1 MFAIITI
8 SVVAIIVL
16 VLGALNQKKPL
27 LPVIFTGL
35 IAAFVINLQGWNKSA
50 HLFNEMYIA
59 DNFSIA
65 FNGVLIF
72 TTFLVFL
79 FAPVYYKPV
88 KRPLEDVYALILF
101 ALVGALTMTAFG
113 NLLMLFVGIETLSL
127 ALYILAGSKKFDP
140 NSNEAAMKYFL
151 TGSFASGFLL
161 FGIALLY
168 GATGTMNLEEIHQY
182 VLSHQVGMPAMLN
195 IGLLLV
201 AIGMTFKIGAAP
213 FHFWAPDVY
222 EGSPTLITTFMATVG
237 KVAAI
242 AAFFRLMHSS
252 FAEIS
257 ETWTLTLTIFAMAT
271 ILIGNLS
278 AFYQDNVKRMFA
290 YSGIA
295 HAGYMLIAI
304 IALKDNAPG
313 VLLLYSMSYTVATI
327 TAFAVLILVREETGT
342 FSIKAFNGLA
352 KKNPT
357 EAFAMSIAMLSLA
370 GIPPLVGFAAKYN
383 LFIAAIEQGH
393 LPLVIVAIIGSV
405 ISVYFYI
412 RPIIAM
418 YVNKQAEGVVI
429 DSSNTYRRQIELAA
443 ILMIILGLIPG
454 LFVNLVL

>member
-1 MFAIITI
+1 MYAIITI
-8 SVVAIIVL
+8 SIVAIIVL
-16 VLGALNQKKPL
+16 FFGSIQKKGPL
-27 LPVIFTGL
+27 LPVVYIGL
-35 IAAFVINLQGWNKSA
+35 TLAFGLNLLGWNQSV
-50 HLFNEMYIA
+50 HYYNEMYIA

-65 FNGVLIF
+65 FNAVLIF
-72 TTFLVFL
+72 TTLLIFI

-88 KRPLEDVYALILF
+88 KRPLEDIYALILF
-101 ALVGALTMTAFG
+101 ALIGGLIMTAFG
-113 NLLMLFVGIETLSL
+113 NLLMLFVGLETLSIS
-127 ALYILAGSKKFDP
+127 LYILAGSKKFDP

-168 GATGTMNLEEIHQY
+168 GASGSMNLEAIRLFVVAHKAAMPGM
-182 VLSHQVGMPAMLN
+182 LS

-242 AAFFRLMHSS
+242 AAFFRLMNSS
-252 FAEIS
+252 FADVESIWK
-257 ETWTLTLTIFAMAT
+257 TTLTIFAVAT

-295 HAGYMLIAI
+295 HAGYMLISI
-304 IALKDNAPG
+304 IALKQDASG
-313 VLLLYSMSYTVATI
+313 VLLLYSISYTIATI

-342 FSIKAFNGLA
+342 FSIKAFNGLS
-352 KKNPT
+352 KHNPT
-357 EAFAMSIAMLSLA
+357 EAFAMTIAMLSLA

-383 LFIAAIEQGH
+383 LFITAIEQGN
-393 LPLVIVAIIGSV
+393 LPLVIVAIIGSM

-412 RPIIAM
+412 RPVIAM
-418 YVNKQAEGVVI
+418 YANEPSATSAI
-429 DSSNTYRRQIELAA
+429 DSSSNYKKQVILAA
-443 ILMIILGLIPG
+443 VLMILLGLVPG
-454 LFVNLVL
+454 VIINLI

>member
-1 MFAIITI
+1 MYAIITI
-8 SVVAIIVL
+8 SIVAIIVL
-16 VLGALNQKKPL
+16 FLGAIQKKTPL
-27 LPVIFTGL
+27 LPIIFVGL
-35 IAAFVINLQGWNKSA
+35 PVAFIINLLGWNQSI
-50 HLFNEMYIA
+50 HYYNEMYIA

-65 FNGVLIF
+65 FNAVLIF
-72 TTFLVFL
+72 TTLLVFI

-88 KRPLEDVYALILF
+88 KRPLEDIYALILF
-101 ALVGALTMTAFG
+101 ALIGALTMTGFG
-113 NLLMLFVGIETLSL
+113 NILMLFVGIETMSLS
-127 ALYILAGSKKFDP
+127 LYILAGSKKFDP

-161 FGIALLY
+161 FGIALIY
-168 GATGTMNLEEIHQY
+168 GACGSMNLETIKEFVVAHHNNI
-182 VLSHQVGMPAMLN
+182 PAMLN

-242 AAFFRLMHSS
+242 AAFFRLMSSS
-252 FAEIS
+252 FSDMES
-257 ETWTLTLTIFAMAT
+257 SWVVTLTIFAIAT

-304 IALKDNAPG
+304 IALKQQAAG
-313 VLLLYSMSYTVATI
+313 VLLLYSISYTIATI

-342 FSIKAFNGLA
+342 FSINAFKGLA
-352 KKNPT
+352 KHNPT
-357 EAFAMSIAMLSLA
+357 EAFAMTIAMLSLA

-393 LPLVIVAIIGSV
+393 LPLVIVAIVGSM
-405 ISVYFYI
+405 ISVYYYI
-412 RPIIAM
+412 RPVVAM
-418 YVNKQAEGVVI
+418 YFNLPSATSAI
-429 DSSNTYRRQIELAA
+429 DSSSNYKKQIFLAA
-443 ILMIILGLIPG
+443 FLMIVLGLIPG
-454 LFVNLVL
+454 VIINLI

>member
-1 MFAIITI
+1 MYAIITI
-8 SVVAIIVL
+8 FITALIVL
-16 VLGALNQKKPL
+16 LLGALNLKKPL
-27 LPVIFTGL
+27 LPMIFTGL
-35 IAAFVINLQGWNKSA
+35 TAALIINFLGWNQSL
-50 HLFNEMYIA
+50 HLYNEMYIA

-72 TTFLVFL
+72 TTLMVFL

-101 ALVGALTMTAFG
+101 ALIGGLVMTAFG
-113 NLLMLFVGIETLSL
+113 NMLMLFVGLETLSIS
-127 ALYILAGSKKFDP
+127 LYILAGSKKFDP

-161 FGIALLY
+161 FGIALIY
-168 GATGTMNLEEIHQY
+168 GASGSMNLADIHSY
-182 VLSHQVGMPAMLN
+182 VVAHAQNMPGMLS
-195 IGLLLV
+195 IGLLLL

-242 AAFFRLMHSS
+242 AAFFRLMNSS
-252 FAEIS
+252 FAEIPQI
-257 ETWTLTLTIFAMAT
+257 WKLTLTIFAIAT

-295 HAGYMLIAI
+295 HAGYMLIAVI
-304 IALKDNAPG
+304 TLKDGAAG
-313 VLLLYSMSYTVATI
+313 ALLLYTMSYTIATI

-342 FSIKAFNGLA
+342 FSIKAFKGLA
-352 KKNPT
+352 KTNPA
-357 EAFAMSIAMLSLA
+357 EAFAMTIAMLSLA

-383 LFIAAIEQGH
+383 LFVAAIEQGH
-393 LPLVIVAIIGSV
+393 LPLVIVAIIGSM

-412 RPIIAM
+412 RPVVTM
-418 YVNKQAEGVVI
+418 YFNPAPKDIKI
-429 DSSNTYRRQIELAA
+429 DSNQNYRMQITVAA
-443 ILMIILGLIPG
+443 ILMILLGLVPG
-454 LFVNLVL
+454 LIIHLI

>member
-1 MFAIITI
+1 MYAIITI
-8 SVVAIIVL
+8 SIVALIIL
-16 VLGALNQKKPL
+16 FFGSIQKKKPL
-27 LPVIFTGL
+27 LPVIFIGL
-35 IAAFVINLQGWNKSA
+35 ALAFVLNLLGWNKSV
-50 HLFNEMYIA
+50 HYYNEMYIA

-65 FNGVLIF
+65 FNAVLIF
-72 TTFLVFL
+72 TTMLVFF

-101 ALVGALTMTAFG
+101 ALIGGLTMTGFG
-113 NLLMLFVGIETLSL
+113 NILMLFVGIETLSL
-127 ALYILAGSKKFDP
+127 SLYILAGSKKFDP

-168 GATGTMNLEEIHQY
+168 GASGSMNLDEIKNYVILHQ
-182 VLSHQVGMPAMLN
+182 HNMPGMLN

-242 AAFFRLMHSS
+242 AAFFRLMYSS
-252 FAEIS
+252 FGEVDQLWK
-257 ETWTLTLTIFAMAT
+257 TTLTVFAIAT

-295 HAGYMLIAI
+295 HAGYMLIAVI
-304 IALKDNAPG
+304 TLKGDASG
-313 VLLLYSMSYTVATI
+313 TLLLYSISYTIATI

-352 KKNPT
+352 KDNPT
-357 EAFAMSIAMLSLA
+357 EAFAMTIAMLSLA

-393 LPLVIVAIIGSV
+393 LPLVIVAIVGSM

-412 RPIIAM
+412 RPVVAM
-418 YVNKQAEGVVI
+418 YF
-429 DSSNTYRRQIELAA
+429 RRPAHGAA
-443 ILMIILGLIPG
+443 IHSGKNYKNQIIFAAVLMILLGLIPG
-454 LFVNLVL
+454 VIVNLI

>member
-1 MFAIITI
+1 MYAIITI
-8 SVVAIIVL
+8 SIVALIVL
-16 VLGALNQKKPL
+16 FFGALQKKKPL
-27 LPVIFTGL
+27 LPIIFVGL
-35 IAAFVINLQGWNKSA
+35 PVAFVLNLLEWNKSI
-50 HLFNEMYIA
+50 HYYNEMYIA
-59 DNFSIA
+59 DNFSVA

-72 TTFLVFL
+72 TTLLVFI
-79 FAPVYYKPV
+79 FAPVYYKSV
-88 KRPLEDVYALILF
+88 NRPLEDVYALILF
-101 ALVGALTMTAFG
+101 ALVGAVTMTGFG

-127 ALYILAGSKKFDP
+127 SLYILAGSKKHDP

-168 GATGTMNLEEIHQY
+168 GASGSMNLEEIRQY
-182 VLSHQVGMPAMLN
+182 VILHQQNMPGMLS

-252 FAEIS
+252 FAEIES
-257 ETWTLTLTIFAMAT
+257 VWTVTLTIFAIAT

-278 AFYQDNVKRMFA
+278 AFFQDNVKRMFA

-304 IALKDNAPG
+304 IALKEQAAG
-313 VLLLYSMSYTVATI
+313 VLLLYSISYTIATI
-327 TAFAVLILVREETGT
+327 TAFAVLILVREETGS

-352 KKNPT
+352 KNNPT
-357 EAFAMSIAMLSLA
+357 EAFAMTIAMLSLA

-383 LFIAAIEQGH
+383 LFISAIQQGH
-393 LPLVIVAIIGSV
+393 LPLVIVAIIGSM

-412 RPIIAM
+412 RPVIAM
-418 YVNKQAEGVVI
+418 YVNAPSETMMI
-429 DSSNTYRRQIELAA
+429 ESSSNYKKQIFLAA
-443 ILMIILGLIPG
+443 FLLILLGLIPAV
-454 LFVNLVL
+454 LVNLI

>member
-1 MFAIITI
+1 MYAIITI
-8 SVVAIIVL
+8 SIVALIVL
-16 VLGALNQKKPL
+16 FFGALQKKKPL
-27 LPVIFTGL
+27 LPIIFVGL
-35 IAAFVINLQGWNKSA
+35 PIAFILNLLEWNKSI
-50 HLFNEMYIA
+50 HYYNEMYIA
-59 DNFSIA
+59 DNFSVA

-72 TTFLVFL
+72 TTLLVFI

-101 ALVGALTMTAFG
+101 ALVGAVTMTGFG

-127 ALYILAGSKKFDP
+127 SLYILAGSKKHDP

-168 GATGTMNLEEIHQY
+168 GASGSMNLEEIRQY
-182 VLSHQVGMPAMLN
+182 VMLHQQNMPGMLS

-242 AAFFRLMHSS
+242 AAFFRLMNSS
-252 FAEIS
+252 FAEIES
-257 ETWTLTLTIFAMAT
+257 VWKITLTIFAIAT

-278 AFYQDNVKRMFA
+278 AFFQDNVKRMFA

-304 IALKDNAPG
+304 ISLKQEAAG
-313 VLLLYSMSYTVATI
+313 VLLLYSMSYTIATI
-327 TAFAVLILVREETGT
+327 TAFAVLILVREETGS

-352 KKNPT
+352 KTNPT
-357 EAFAMSIAMLSLA
+357 EAFAMTIAMLSLA

-383 LFIAAIEQGH
+383 LFISAIEQGN
-393 LPLVIVAIIGSV
+393 LPLVIVAIIGSM

-412 RPIIAM
+412 RPVIAM
-418 YVNKQAEGVVI
+418 YVNSPSEGLVI
-429 DSSNTYRRQIELAA
+429 ESSSNYKKQIFVAA
-443 ILMIILGLIPG
+443 FLLIILGLFPAV
-454 LFVNLVL
+454 FVNLI

>member
-1 MFAIITI
+1 MYAIITI
-8 SVVAIIVL
+8 SIVALL
-16 VLGALNQKKPL
+16 VLFFGALGKKKPL
-27 LPVIFTGL
+27 LPIVFVGL
-35 IAAFVINLQGWNKSA
+35 IVAFGLNLMDWNKSL
-50 HLFNEMYIA
+50 HLYNEMYIA
-59 DNFSIA
+59 DNYSVA
-65 FNGVLIF
+65 FNAVLIF
-72 TTFLVFL
+72 TTLFVFL
-79 FAPVYYKPV
+79 FAPVYYKLVP
-88 KRPLEDVYALILF
+88 RTLEDVYALILF
-101 ALVGALTMTAFG
+101 ALIGALTMTAFG
-113 NLLMLFVGIETLSL
+113 NLLMLFIGIETLSL
-127 ALYILAGSKKFDP
+127 SLYILAGSKKRDP

-161 FGIALLY
+161 FGIALIY
-168 GATGTMNLEEIHQY
+168 GASGSFNLEEIRQY
-182 VLSHQVGMPAMLN
+182 VTTNQNDIPAMLH

-201 AIGMTFKIGAAP
+201 GIGMTFKIGAAP

-237 KVAAI
+237 KVASI
-242 AAFFRLMHSS
+242 TAFFRLMNSS
-252 FAEIS
+252 FADIS
-257 ETWTLTLTIFAMAT
+257 ESWTLTLTIFAMAT

-304 IALKDNAPG
+304 ITMKENASG
-313 VLLLYSMSYTVATI
+313 VLLLYSMSYTIATI
-327 TAFAVLILVREETGT
+327 TAFAVLILIREQTGT

-352 KKNPT
+352 KTNPT

-393 LPLVIVAIIGSV
+393 LPLVIVAIIGSL

-412 RPIIAM
+412 RPIMSM
-418 YVNKQAEGVVI
+418 YVNKKDDDVII
-429 DSSNTYRRQIELAA
+429 DSSNAYKRQIELAA
-443 ILMIILGLIPG
+443 ILMIILGLIPAV
-454 LFVNLVL
+454 FINII

>member
-1 MFAIITI
+1 
-8 SVVAIIVL
+8 
-16 VLGALNQKKPL
+16 
-27 LPVIFTGL
+27 
-35 IAAFVINLQGWNKSA
+35 
-50 HLFNEMYIA
+50 
-59 DNFSIA
+59 
-65 FNGVLIF
+65 
-72 TTFLVFL
+72 
-79 FAPVYYKPV
+79 
-88 KRPLEDVYALILF
+88 
-101 ALVGALTMTAFG
+101 MTAFG

-161 FGIALLY
+161 FGIALVY
-168 GATGTMNLEEIHQY
+168 GASGSMNLEDIRLY
-182 VLSHQVGMPAMLN
+182 VISTQTQLPVMMN

-242 AAFFRLMHSS
+242 AAFFRLMNSS

-257 ETWTLTLTIFAMAT
+257 SVWTITLTVFSIAT
-271 ILIGNLS
+271 ILVGNLS

-295 HAGYMLIAI
+295 HAGYMLIAVI
-304 IALKDNAPG
+304 TLKENAPG
-313 VLLLYSMSYTVATI
+313 VLLLYSMSYTIATI

-352 KKNPT
+352 KTNPT

-383 LFIAAIEQGH
+383 LFVAAIEEGH
-393 LPLVIVAIIGSV
+393 LPLIIVAIIGSV
-405 ISVYFYI
+405 ISVYYYI
-412 RPIIAM
+412 RPIVAM
-418 YVNKQAEGVVI
+418 YVNKKDEGVVI
-429 DSSNTYRRQIELAA
+429 DSSNAYRRQIELAA

-454 LFVNLVL
+454 LFIDMI

>member
-8 SVVAIIVL
+8 SIVAIIVL

-65 FNGVLIF
+65 FNGVMIF

-182 VLSHQVGMPAMLN
+182 VLSHQAGMPAMLN

-393 LPLVIVAIIGSV
+393 LPLVFVAIIGSV

-454 LFVNLVL
+454 LFVNLGL

>member
-1 MFAIITI
+1 
-8 SVVAIIVL
+8 
-16 VLGALNQKKPL
+16 
-27 LPVIFTGL
+27 
-35 IAAFVINLQGWNKSA
+35 
-50 HLFNEMYIA
+50 MYIA

-65 FNGVLIF
+65 FNAVLIF
-72 TTFLVFL
+72 TTMLVFF

-101 ALVGALTMTAFG
+101 ALIGGLTMTGFG
-113 NLLMLFVGIETLSL
+113 NILMLFVGIETLSL
-127 ALYILAGSKKFDP
+127 SLYILAGSKKFDP

-168 GATGTMNLEEIHQY
+168 GASGSMNLDEIKNYVILHQ
-182 VLSHQVGMPAMLN
+182 HNMPGMLN

-242 AAFFRLMHSS
+242 AAFFRLMYSS
-252 FAEIS
+252 FGEVDQLWK
-257 ETWTLTLTIFAMAT
+257 TTLTVFAIAT

-295 HAGYMLIAI
+295 HAGYMLIAVI
-304 IALKDNAPG
+304 TLKGDASG
-313 VLLLYSMSYTVATI
+313 TLLLYSISYTIATI

-352 KKNPT
+352 KDNPT
-357 EAFAMSIAMLSLA
+357 EAFAMTIAMLSLA

-393 LPLVIVAIIGSV
+393 LPLVIVAIVGSM

-412 RPIIAM
+412 RPVVAM
-418 YVNKQAEGVVI
+418 YF
-429 DSSNTYRRQIELAA
+429 RRPAHGAA
-443 ILMIILGLIPG
+443 IHSGKNYKNQIIFAAVLMILLGLIPG
-454 LFVNLVL
+454 VIVNLI

>member
-1 MFAIITI
+1 MYAIITI
-8 SVVAIIVL
+8 SIVALIVL
-16 VLGALNQKKPL
+16 MLGALGHKKPL
-27 LPVIFTGL
+27 LPVVFAGL
-35 IAAFVINLQGWNKSA
+35 TLAFGLNLMGWNQSV

-72 TTFLVFL
+72 TTILVFL

-88 KRPLEDVYALILF
+88 KRPLEDVYALFLF

-113 NLLMLFVGIETLSL
+113 NLLMLFVGIETMSLS
-127 ALYILAGSKKFDP
+127 LYILAGSKKFDP

-168 GATGTMNLEEIHQY
+168 GASGSLNLEEIHQY
-182 VLSHQVGMPAMLN
+182 VVAHQAHLPGMLH

-242 AAFFRLMHSS
+242 AAFFRLINSS

-257 ETWTLTLTIFAMAT
+257 EVWKLTLTIFAIAT
-271 ILIGNLS
+271 ILVGNLS

-295 HAGYMLIAI
+295 HAGYMFIAI
-304 IALKDNAPG
+304 ITLKESAAG
-313 VLLLYSMSYTVATI
+313 VLLLYTMSYTIATI

-342 FSIKAFNGLA
+342 FNIKAFKGLA
-352 KKNPT
+352 KSNPT
-357 EAFAMSIAMLSLA
+357 EAFAMTIAMLSLA

-383 LFIAAIEQGH
+383 LFVAAIEQGN

-405 ISVYFYI
+405 ISVYYYI

-418 YVNKQAEGVVI
+418 YVSKPNEDIVI
-429 DSSNTYRRQIELAA
+429 ESSNSYRRQIELAA

-454 LFVNLVL
+454 VFINLI

>member
-1 MFAIITI
+1 MYAIITI
-8 SVVAIIVL
+8 SIVAIIVL
-16 VLGALNQKKPL
+16 FFGAIQKKKPL
-27 LPVIFTGL
+27 LPIVYIGL
-35 IAAFVINLQGWNKSA
+35 TLAFGLNLLGWNQSV
-50 HLFNEMYIA
+50 HYYNEMYIA

-72 TTFLVFL
+72 TTLLVFI

-88 KRPLEDVYALILF
+88 KRPLEDIYALILF
-101 ALVGALTMTAFG
+101 ALVGSLTMTGFG
-113 NLLMLFVGIETLSL
+113 NLLMLFVGIETMSLS
-127 ALYILAGSKKFDP
+127 LYILAGSKKFDP

-168 GATGTMNLEEIHQY
+168 GACGSMNLEEIKQYLILHQHAT
-182 VLSHQVGMPAMLN
+182 SGMLN

-201 AIGMTFKIGAAP
+201 VIGMTFKIGAAP

-242 AAFFRLMHSS
+242 AAFFRLMNSS
-252 FAEIS
+252 FAEIES
-257 ETWTLTLTIFAMAT
+257 SWKITLTVFSIAT

-304 IALKDNAPG
+304 IALKQQAAG
-313 VLLLYSMSYTVATI
+313 VLLLYSVSYTIATI

-342 FSIKAFNGLA
+342 FSIKSFNGLA
-352 KKNPT
+352 KHNPI
-357 EAFAMSIAMLSLA
+357 EAFAMAIAMFSLA

-383 LFIAAIEQGH
+383 LFISAIEQGN
-393 LPLVIVAIIGSV
+393 LPLVIVAIIGSM
-405 ISVYFYI
+405 ISLYYYI
-412 RPIIAM
+412 RPVVAM
-418 YVNKQAEGVVI
+418 YVNPPSATSAI
-429 DSSNTYRRQIELAA
+429 DSSSNYKKQIFLAA
-443 ILMIILGLIPG
+443 FLMIILGIIPG
-454 LFVNLVL
+454 MIINLI

>member
-1 MFAIITI
+1 MYAIITI
-8 SVVAIIVL
+8 SIVALIVL
-16 VLGALNQKKPL
+16 LFGALQKKKPL
-27 LPVIFTGL
+27 LPIIFVGL
-35 IAAFVINLQGWNKSA
+35 PVAFILNLLEWNKSI
-50 HLFNEMYIA
+50 HYYNEMYIA
-59 DNFSIA
+59 DNFSVA

-72 TTFLVFL
+72 TTLLVFI

-88 KRPLEDVYALILF
+88 NRPLEDVYALILF
-101 ALVGALTMTAFG
+101 ALVGAVTMTGFG

-127 ALYILAGSKKFDP
+127 SLYILAGSKKHDP

-161 FGIALLY
+161 FGIALIY
-168 GATGTMNLEEIHQY
+168 GASGSMNLEEIRQY
-182 VLSHQVGMPAMLN
+182 VMLHQQNMPGMLS

-252 FAEIS
+252 FAEIES
-257 ETWTLTLTIFAMAT
+257 IWTVTLTVFAIAT

-278 AFYQDNVKRMFA
+278 AFFQDNVKRMFA

-304 IALKDNAPG
+304 IALKQEAAG
-313 VLLLYSMSYTVATI
+313 VLLLYSMSYTIATI
-327 TAFAVLILVREETGT
+327 TAFAVLILVREETGS

-352 KKNPT
+352 KNNPT
-357 EAFAMSIAMLSLA
+357 EAFAMTIAMLSLA

-383 LFIAAIEQGH
+383 LFISAIEQGN
-393 LPLVIVAIIGSV
+393 LPLVIVAIIGSM

-412 RPIIAM
+412 RPVIAM
-418 YVNKQAEGVVI
+418 YVNSPSEGLVIESSRNYKKQIFV
-429 DSSNTYRRQIELAA
+429 AA
-443 ILMIILGLIPG
+443 FLLIILGLFPAV
-454 LFVNLVL
+454 FVNLI

>member
-1 MFAIITI
+1 MYAIITI
-8 SVVAIIVL
+8 FITALIVL
-16 VLGALNQKKPL
+16 LLGALNMKKPL
-27 LPVIFTGL
+27 LPMIFTGL
-35 IAAFVINLQGWNKSA
+35 TAALIINFLGWNQSL
-50 HLFNEMYIA
+50 HLYNEMYIA

-72 TTFLVFL
+72 TTLMVFL

-101 ALVGALTMTAFG
+101 ALIGGLVMTAFG
-113 NLLMLFVGIETLSL
+113 NMLMLFVGLETLSIS
-127 ALYILAGSKKFDP
+127 LYILAGSKKFDP

-161 FGIALLY
+161 FGIALIY
-168 GATGTMNLEEIHQY
+168 GASGSMNLADIHSY
-182 VLSHQVGMPAMLN
+182 VVAHAQNMPGMLS
-195 IGLLLV
+195 IGLLLL

-242 AAFFRLMHSS
+242 AAFFRLMNSS
-252 FAEIS
+252 FAEIPQI
-257 ETWTLTLTIFAMAT
+257 WKLTLTIFAIAT

-295 HAGYMLIAI
+295 HAGYMLIAVI
-304 IALKDNAPG
+304 TLKDGAAG
-313 VLLLYSMSYTVATI
+313 ALLLYTMSYTIATI

-342 FSIKAFNGLA
+342 FSIKAFKGLA
-352 KKNPT
+352 KTNPA
-357 EAFAMSIAMLSLA
+357 EAFAMTIAMLSLA

-383 LFIAAIEQGH
+383 LFVAAIEQGH
-393 LPLVIVAIIGSV
+393 LPLVIVAIIGSM

-412 RPIIAM
+412 RPVVTM
-418 YVNKQAEGVVI
+418 YFNPAPKDIKI
-429 DSSNTYRRQIELAA
+429 DSNQNYRLQITVAA
-443 ILMIILGLIPG
+443 ILMILLGLVPG
-454 LFVNLVL
+454 LIIHLI

>member
-1 MFAIITI
+1 MYAIITI
-8 SVVAIIVL
+8 FITALIVL
-16 VLGALNQKKPL
+16 LLGALNLKKPL
-27 LPVIFTGL
+27 LPMIFTGL
-35 IAAFVINLQGWNKSA
+35 TAALIINFLGWNQSL
-50 HLFNEMYIA
+50 HLYNEMYIA

-72 TTFLVFL
+72 TTLMVFL

-101 ALVGALTMTAFG
+101 ALIGGLVMTAFG
-113 NLLMLFVGIETLSL
+113 NMLMLFVGLETLSIS
-127 ALYILAGSKKFDP
+127 LYILAGSKKFDP

-161 FGIALLY
+161 FGIALIY
-168 GATGTMNLEEIHQY
+168 GASGSMNLADIHSY
-182 VLSHQVGMPAMLN
+182 VVAHAQNMPGMLS
-195 IGLLLV
+195 IGLLLL

-242 AAFFRLMHSS
+242 AAFFRLMNSS
-252 FAEIS
+252 FAEIPQI
-257 ETWTLTLTIFAMAT
+257 WKLTLTIFAIAT

-295 HAGYMLIAI
+295 HAGYMLIAVI
-304 IALKDNAPG
+304 TLKDGAAG
-313 VLLLYSMSYTVATI
+313 ALLLYTMSYTIATI

-342 FSIKAFNGLA
+342 FSIKAFKGLA
-352 KKNPT
+352 KTNPA
-357 EAFAMSIAMLSLA
+357 EAFAMTIAMLSLA

-383 LFIAAIEQGH
+383 LFVAAIEQGH
-393 LPLVIVAIIGSV
+393 LPLVIVAIIGSM

-412 RPIIAM
+412 RPVVTM
-418 YVNKQAEGVVI
+418 YFNPAPKDIKI
-429 DSSNTYRRQIELAA
+429 DSNQNYRLQITVAA
-443 ILMIILGLIPG
+443 ILMILLGLVPG
-454 LFVNLVL
+454 LIIHLI

>member
-1 MFAIITI
+1 MYAIITI
-8 SVVAIIVL
+8 SIVALIVL
-16 VLGALNQKKPL
+16 FFGALQKKKPL
-27 LPVIFTGL
+27 LPIIFVGL
-35 IAAFVINLQGWNKSA
+35 PIAFILNLLEWNKSI
-50 HLFNEMYIA
+50 HYYNEMYIA
-59 DNFSIA
+59 DNFSVA

-72 TTFLVFL
+72 TTLLVFI

-101 ALVGALTMTAFG
+101 ALVGAVTMTGFG

-127 ALYILAGSKKFDP
+127 SLYILAGSKKHDP

-168 GATGTMNLEEIHQY
+168 GASGSMNLEEIRQY
-182 VLSHQVGMPAMLN
+182 VMLHQQNMPGMLS

-242 AAFFRLMHSS
+242 AAFFRLMNSS
-252 FAEIS
+252 FAEIES
-257 ETWTLTLTIFAMAT
+257 VWKVTLTIFAIAT

-278 AFYQDNVKRMFA
+278 AFFQDNVKRMFA

-304 IALKDNAPG
+304 IALKQEAAG
-313 VLLLYSMSYTVATI
+313 VLLLYSMSYTIATI
-327 TAFAVLILVREETGT
+327 TAFAVLILVREETGS

-352 KKNPT
+352 KNNPT
-357 EAFAMSIAMLSLA
+357 EAFAMTIAMLSLA

-383 LFIAAIEQGH
+383 LFISAIEQGH
-393 LPLVIVAIIGSV
+393 LPLVIVAIIGSM

-412 RPIIAM
+412 RPVIAM
-418 YVNKQAEGVVI
+418 YVNSPSEGLVIESSSGYKKQI
-429 DSSNTYRRQIELAA
+429 FLAA
-443 ILMIILGLIPG
+443 FLLIILGLFPAV
-454 LFVNLVL
+454 FVNLI

>member
-1 MFAIITI
+1 MYAIITI
-8 SVVAIIVL
+8 SIVAIIVL
-16 VLGALNQKKPL
+16 FFGSIQKKGPL
-27 LPVIFTGL
+27 LPVVYIGL
-35 IAAFVINLQGWNKSA
+35 TLAFGLNLLGWNQSV
-50 HLFNEMYIA
+50 HYYNEMYIA

-65 FNGVLIF
+65 FNAVLIF
-72 TTFLVFL
+72 TTLLIFI

-88 KRPLEDVYALILF
+88 KRPLEDIYALILF
-101 ALVGALTMTAFG
+101 ALIGGLIMTAFG
-113 NLLMLFVGIETLSL
+113 NLLMLFVGLETLSIS
-127 ALYILAGSKKFDP
+127 LYILAGSKKFDP

-168 GATGTMNLEEIHQY
+168 GASGSMNLEAIRLFVVAHKDAMPGM
-182 VLSHQVGMPAMLN
+182 LS

-242 AAFFRLMHSS
+242 AAFFRLMNSS
-252 FAEIS
+252 FADVESIWK
-257 ETWTLTLTIFAMAT
+257 TTLTIFAVAT

-304 IALKDNAPG
+304 IALKQDASG
-313 VLLLYSMSYTVATI
+313 VLLLYSISYTIATI

-342 FSIKAFNGLA
+342 FSVKAFNGLS
-352 KKNPT
+352 KHNPT
-357 EAFAMSIAMLSLA
+357 EAFAMTIAMLSLA

-383 LFIAAIEQGH
+383 LFITAIEQGN
-393 LPLVIVAIIGSV
+393 LPLVIVAIIGSM

-412 RPIIAM
+412 RPVIAM
-418 YVNKQAEGVVI
+418 YANEPSATSAI
-429 DSSNTYRRQIELAA
+429 DSSSNYKKQVILAA
-443 ILMIILGLIPG
+443 VLMILLGLVPG
-454 LFVNLVL
+454 VIINLI

>member
-1 MFAIITI
+1 MYAIITI
-8 SVVAIIVL
+8 SIVAIIVL
-16 VLGALNQKKPL
+16 FFGAIQKKAPL
-27 LPVIFTGL
+27 LPVVYVGL
-35 IAAFVINLQGWNKSA
+35 SVAFILNLLGWNQSV
-50 HLFNEMYIA
+50 HYYNEMYIA

-72 TTFLVFL
+72 TTLLVFI

-88 KRPLEDVYALILF
+88 KRPLEDIYALILF
-101 ALVGALTMTAFG
+101 ALVGSLVMTGFG
-113 NLLMLFVGIETLSL
+113 NLLMLFVGIETMSLS
-127 ALYILAGSKKFDP
+127 LYILAGSKKFDP

-168 GATGTMNLEEIHQY
+168 GASGSMNLEAIKQY
-182 VLSHQVGMPAMLN
+182 VILNQGNMPGMLT

-242 AAFFRLMHSS
+242 AAFFRLMSSS
-252 FAEIS
+252 FAEVESI
-257 ETWTLTLTIFAMAT
+257 WKLTLTIFAIAT

-295 HAGYMLIAI
+295 HAGYMLIAV
-304 IALKDNAPG
+304 IALKQQAAG
-313 VLLLYSMSYTVATI
+313 VLLLYSMSYTIATI

-352 KKNPT
+352 KHNPR
-357 EAFAMSIAMLSLA
+357 EAFAMTIAMLSLA

-383 LFIAAIEQGH
+383 LFVSAIGQGN
-393 LPLVIVAIIGSV
+393 LPLVIVAIIGSM

-412 RPIIAM
+412 RPVIAM
-418 YVNKQAEGVVI
+418 YAKLPSGTAAI
-429 DSSNTYRRQIELAA
+429 DSSSNYKKQITLAA
-443 ILMIILGLIPG
+443 VLMILLGLIPG
-454 LFVNLVL
+454 VFVNLI

>member
-1 MFAIITI
+1 MYAIITI
-8 SVVAIIVL
+8 SIVAIIVL
-16 VLGALNQKKPL
+16 FFGAIQKKAPL
-27 LPVIFTGL
+27 LPIIFVGL
-35 IAAFVINLQGWNKSA
+35 PLALIIDLLGWNQSI
-50 HLFNEMYIA
+50 HYYNEMYIA

-65 FNGVLIF
+65 FNAVLIF
-72 TTFLVFL
+72 TTLLVFI

-88 KRPLEDVYALILF
+88 KRPLEDIYALILF
-101 ALVGALTMTAFG
+101 ALVGALTMTGFG
-113 NLLMLFVGIETLSL
+113 NILMLFVGIETMSLS
-127 ALYILAGSKKFDP
+127 LYILAGSKKFDP

-161 FGIALLY
+161 FGIALIY
-168 GATGTMNLEEIHQY
+168 GASGSMNLEEIKLFVIAH
-182 VLSHQVGMPAMLN
+182 HNNMPGMLN

-242 AAFFRLMHSS
+242 AAFFRLMSSS
-252 FAEIS
+252 FADMESNWGI
-257 ETWTLTLTIFAMAT
+257 TLTIFAIAT

-304 IALKDNAPG
+304 IALKQQAAG
-313 VLLLYSMSYTVATI
+313 VLLLYSISYTIATI

-342 FSIKAFNGLA
+342 FSINAFKGLS
-352 KKNPT
+352 KHNPT
-357 EAFAMSIAMLSLA
+357 EAFAMTIAMLSLA

-393 LPLVIVAIIGSV
+393 LPLVIVAIIGSM
-405 ISVYFYI
+405 ISVYYYI
-412 RPIIAM
+412 RPVVAM
-418 YVNKQAEGVVI
+418 YFNPPSATSAI
-429 DSSNTYRRQIELAA
+429 DSSSNYKKQIILAA
-443 ILMIILGLIPG
+443 FLMIVLGIIPG
-454 LFVNLVL
+454 VIIKLI

>member
-8 SVVAIIVL
+8 SIVAIIVL

-182 VLSHQVGMPAMLN
+182 VLSHQAGMPAMLN

-201 AIGMTFKIGAAP
+201 AIGMTVKIGAAP

-383 LFIAAIEQGH
+383 LLIAAIEQGH

>member
-1 MFAIITI
+1 
-8 SVVAIIVL
+8 
-16 VLGALNQKKPL
+16 
-27 LPVIFTGL
+27 
-35 IAAFVINLQGWNKSA
+35 
-50 HLFNEMYIA
+50 
-59 DNFSIA
+59 
-65 FNGVLIF
+65 
-72 TTFLVFL
+72 
-79 FAPVYYKPV
+79 
-88 KRPLEDVYALILF
+88 
-101 ALVGALTMTAFG
+101 
-113 NLLMLFVGIETLSL
+113 
-127 ALYILAGSKKFDP
+127 
-140 NSNEAAMKYFL
+140 
-151 TGSFASGFLL
+151 
-161 FGIALLY
+161 
-168 GATGTMNLEEIHQY
+168 
-182 VLSHQVGMPAMLN
+182 
-195 IGLLLV
+195 
-201 AIGMTFKIGAAP
+201 
-213 FHFWAPDVY
+213 
-222 EGSPTLITTFMATVG
+222 MATVG

-242 AAFFRLMHSS
+242 AAFFRLMDSS

-257 ETWTLTLTIFAMAT
+257 EVWTLTLTIFAMAT

-304 IALKDNAPG
+304 IALKENASG
-313 VLLLYSMSYTVATI
+313 VLLLYSMSYTIATI

-342 FSIKAFNGLA
+342 FSIKSFNGLA

-418 YVNKQAEGVVI
+418 YVNKPAEGVVI

-454 LFVNLVL
+454 VFVNLVL

>member
-1 MFAIITI
+1 MYAIITI
-8 SVVAIIVL
+8 SIVALIVL
-16 VLGALNQKKPL
+16 FFGALQKKKPL
-27 LPVIFTGL
+27 LPIIFVGL
-35 IAAFVINLQGWNKSA
+35 PVAFILNLLEWNKSI
-50 HLFNEMYIA
+50 HYYNEMYIA
-59 DNFSIA
+59 DNFSVA

-72 TTFLVFL
+72 TTLLVFI
-79 FAPVYYKPV
+79 FAPVYYKSV
-88 KRPLEDVYALILF
+88 NRPLEDVYALILF
-101 ALVGALTMTAFG
+101 ALVGAVTMTGFG

-127 ALYILAGSKKFDP
+127 SLYILAGSKKHDP

-168 GATGTMNLEEIHQY
+168 GASGSMNLEEIRQY
-182 VLSHQVGMPAMLN
+182 VILHQQNMPGMLS

-252 FAEIS
+252 FAEIES
-257 ETWTLTLTIFAMAT
+257 VWTVTLTIFAIAT

-278 AFYQDNVKRMFA
+278 AFFQDNVKRMFA

-304 IALKDNAPG
+304 IALKEQAAG
-313 VLLLYSMSYTVATI
+313 VLLLYSISYTIATI
-327 TAFAVLILVREETGT
+327 TAFAVLILVREETGS

-352 KKNPT
+352 KNNPT
-357 EAFAMSIAMLSLA
+357 EAFAMTIAMLSLA

-383 LFIAAIEQGH
+383 LFISAIQQGH
-393 LPLVIVAIIGSV
+393 LPLVIVAIIGSM

-412 RPIIAM
+412 RPVIAM
-418 YVNKQAEGVVI
+418 YVNAPSETMMI
-429 DSSNTYRRQIELAA
+429 ESSSNYKKQIFLAA
-443 ILMIILGLIPG
+443 FLLILLGLIPAV
-454 LFVNLVL
+454 LVNLI

>member
-1 MFAIITI
+1 MYAIITI
-8 SVVAIIVL
+8 SIVAIIVL
-16 VLGALNQKKPL
+16 FFGAIQKKGPL
-27 LPVIFTGL
+27 LPIIYVGL
-35 IAAFVINLQGWNKSA
+35 PLAFILNLLEWNKSI
-50 HLFNEMYIA
+50 HYYNEMYIA

-65 FNGVLIF
+65 FNGVLIL
-72 TTFLVFL
+72 TTLLVFI

-88 KRPLEDVYALILF
+88 KRPLEDIYALILF
-101 ALVGALTMTAFG
+101 ALVGSLILTGFA
-113 NLLMLFVGIETLSL
+113 NLLMLFVGIETLSM

-168 GATGTMNLEEIHQY
+168 GASGSMDLEAIKNYVIDNQTNLP
-182 VLSHQVGMPAMLN
+182 GMLT
-195 IGLLLV
+195 IGLILV
-201 AIGMTFKIGAAP
+201 AIGMSFKIGAAP

-252 FAEIS
+252 FGEVEFIWK
-257 ETWTLTLTIFAMAT
+257 TTLTIFAIAT

-278 AFYQDNVKRMFA
+278 AFFQDNVKRMFA

-304 IALKDNAPG
+304 IALKQEAAG
-313 VLLLYSMSYTVATI
+313 VLLLYSISYTVATI

-352 KKNPT
+352 KHNPT
-357 EAFAMSIAMLSLA
+357 EAFAMTIAMLSLA

-383 LFIAAIEQGH
+383 LFISAIEQDN
-393 LPLVIVAIIGSV
+393 LPLVIVAIIGSM
-405 ISVYFYI
+405 ISVYYYI
-412 RPIIAM
+412 RPVMAM
-418 YVNKQAEGVVI
+418 YVNEPSATSAI
-429 DSSNTYRRQIELAA
+429 DSSSNYKKQIILCA
-443 ILMIILGLIPG
+443 ILMILLGLVPG
-454 LFVNLVL
+454 LIVNMI